1 MTMIDTSLDE
11 LLQRA
16 QAGDGRAFGEIV
28 QRFQGTVYA
37 IALGRLRD
45 PHDAA
50 ELAQDVFVHAQAKLA
65 QLRDPACFAGWL
77 RQITVRRA
85 INRQVRGKRFAQA
98 EPEAIQQT
106 ADHGVGPLDSLLAQE
121 ARHELWEGLAELKPL
136 DRETLVAFYIQGR
149 SLRQMSREFAT
160 PVGTIKR
167 RLHVARNRLKDVLE
181 TRGERELTA
190 VGA

>member
-1 MTMIDTSLDE
+1 MTELTLEI
-11 LLQRA
+11 LLQRV
-16 QAGDGRAFGEIV
+16 QTGDVWAFGQIV
-28 QRFQGTVYA
+28 ERFQGTVYA

-50 ELAQDVFVHAQAKLA
+50 ELTQDVFVHAQAKLG

-106 ADHGVGPLDSLLAQE
+106 PDRGAGPLDSLLAQE
-121 ARHELWEGLAELKPL
+121 ARHELLEGLQELKPL
-136 DRETLVAFYIQGR
+136 DRETLVAFYLRGR
-149 SLRQMSREFAT
+149 SLRQMSRDFAT

-167 RLHVARNRLKDVLE
+167 RLHVARNRLRDVLE
-181 TRGERELTA
+181 LRADRELI
-190 VGA
+190 GA

>member
-1 MTMIDTSLDE
+1 MIAELALDE
-11 LLQRA
+11 LLERA
-16 QAGDGRAFGEIV
+16 RTGDNVAFGEIV

-106 ADHGVGPLDSLLAQE
+106 ADVGAGPLETLLAQE

-136 DRETLVAFYIQGR
+136 DRETLVAFYIRGR
-149 SLRQMSREFAT
+149 SLVQMSRDFAT

-167 RLHVARNRLKDVLE
+167 RLHVARNRLRDVLE
-181 TRGERELTA
+181 TRADQELTA

>member
-1 MTMIDTSLDE
+1 MIDHLTLDE
-11 LLQRA
+11 LLDRA
-16 QAGDGRAFGEIV
+16 RSGDNVAFGEIV

-50 ELAQDVFVHAQAKLA
+50 ELAQDVFVHAQAKLG

-106 ADHGVGPLDSLLAQE
+106 PDVGAGPLETLLAQE